1 VLKCA
6 IKKRLIVG
14 RRKWGKKKLT
24 RENARKKMLSKNK
37 ESGKRFK
44 YVENNKKITNN
55 LDLWGH

>member
-1 VLKCA
+1 
-6 IKKRLIVG
+6 
-14 RRKWGKKKLT
+14 
-24 RENARKKMLSKNK
+24 MLSKNK